1 MRDITAELMGG
12 DIMKQYVWLFPL
24 IFIFH
29 DMEEI
34 IGYGIWLKRN
44 KTMLE
49 EKYPGIIKSYKD
61 FSTEG
66 FSLAVFEEFLL
77 SVLFSA
83 LSLLTDYNFLWF
95 IWLGGFIGCALH
107 FVIHIGQSVILRQYI
122 PAVITS
128 IICLPISC
136 YVIYKCILSINIDY
150 KITAACFIILG
161 VALVGINLKFVQML
175 IGWFTRKM
183 NLPPLI

>member
-1 MRDITAELMGG
+1 
-12 DIMKQYVWLFPL
+12 MKEFLWLFPI

-34 IGYGIWLKRN
+34 VGFGLWLRKN
-44 KTMLE
+44 KDFLG
-49 EKYPGIIKSYKD
+49 EKYPAFIKPYKD

-66 FSLAVFEEFLL
+66 FALAVFEELAL
-77 SVLFSA
+77 CILFSA
-83 LSLLTDYNFLWF
+83 LAYFTDWAMIRY

-107 FVIHIGQSVILRQYI
+107 FVIHIGQAVVLRQYI

-128 IICLPISC
+128 VMCLPVSI
-136 YVIYKCILSINIDY
+136 YIIYKCLLTVGDDLLMAVVFMVI
-150 KITAACFIILG
+150 G
-161 VALVGINLKFVQML
+161 VIVVGVNLKAVQGL

-183 NLPPLI
+183 KLPPVI